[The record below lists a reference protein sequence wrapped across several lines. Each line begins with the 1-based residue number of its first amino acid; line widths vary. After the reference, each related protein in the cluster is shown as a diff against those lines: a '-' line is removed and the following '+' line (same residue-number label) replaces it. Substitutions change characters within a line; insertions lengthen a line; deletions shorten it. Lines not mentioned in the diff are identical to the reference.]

1 MGKLEGKVAVITGG
15 ASGIG
20 EATVR
25 LFMDQGARVVIS
37 DILDDLGE
45 RLAQELGS
53 NAAYFHADVSDES
66 EVEALVDFAVKKF
79 GQLDC
84 MFNNAGI
91 SGVTA
96 PIEMIPTEAF
106 DKTMAIDLRGVF
118 LGMKHAVRVMR
129 PRGSGSIISTA
140 SVAGLKVGCSDH
152 TYSTAKAAVIHLTR
166 AVAMDAGES
175 GVRVNCICP
184 GWIATPILGKSV
196 GLSQEAAEGAME
208 EVKNVLAS
216 FQPLKRAG
224 LPEDVAKAALWL
236 ASDDS
241 GFVNGHAMVVDGG
254 IANGGMWS
262 KFFEET
268 TPLASALGLG

>member
-1 MGKLEGKVAVITGG
+1 MGTLNGKVAVITGG

-20 EATVR
+20 AASVR
-25 LFMDQGARVVIS
+25 LFVAQGARVVIS
-37 DILDDLGE
+37 DVLDELGE
-45 RLAQELGS
+45 NLARELGS
-53 NAAYFHADVSDES
+53 DVSYRHADVSEES
-66 EVEALVDFAVKKF
+66 DVEALVDFAVDKF

-84 MFNNAGI
+84 MYNNAGI

-96 PIEMIPTEAF
+96 PIEMIPTDGF

-152 TYSTAKAAVIHLTR
+152 TYSAAKAAVIHLTR

-175 GVRVNCICP
+175 GIRVNCICP

-196 GLSQEAAEGAME
+196 GLSQEAAEKTME
-208 EVKNVLAS
+208 DVRKVLS
-216 FQPLKRAG
+216 DFQPLKRAG

-236 ASDDS
+236 ASDES
-241 GFVNGHAMVVDGG
+241 SFVNGHPMVVDGG
-254 IANGGMWS
+254 IAGGGMWS

>member
-1 MGKLEGKVAVITGG
+1 MGKLDSKVAIITGG

-20 EATVR
+20 EASVR
-25 LFMDQGARVVIS
+25 LFVEQGARVVIS

-45 RLAQELGS
+45 RLVQELGP
-53 NAAYFHADVSDES
+53 NAAYFHADVSEES
-66 EVEALVDFAVKKF
+66 QIEALVDFAVEKF

-84 MFNNAGI
+84 MYNNAGI

-96 PIEMIPTEAF
+96 PIEMIPTEGF

-118 LGMKHAVRVMR
+118 LGMKHAVRIMR
-129 PRGSGSIISTA
+129 PRGSGSIITTA
-140 SVAGLKVGCSDH
+140 SVSGLQTGHGDH
-152 TYSTAKAAVIHLTR
+152 TYCAAKAAVIHLTR
-166 AVAMDAGES
+166 SVAMDAGES
-175 GVRVNCICP
+175 GIRVNCICP
-184 GWIATPILGKSV
+184 GWIATPIMGKSV
-196 GLSQEAAEGAME
+196 GLTQEAAEKTVE
-208 EVKNVLAS
+208 EIKKIFVN

-224 LPEDVAKAALWL
+224 LPDDVAQAALWL

-241 GFVNGHAMVVDGG
+241 SFVNGHAMVVDGG
-254 IANGGMWS
+254 LANGRMWS

>member
-1 MGKLEGKVAVITGG
+1 MGKLDGKVAVITGG

-20 EATVR
+20 EASVR
-25 LFMDQGARVVIS
+25 LFVEQGASVVIS

-45 RLAQELGS
+45 GLARELGA
-53 NAAYFHADVSDES
+53 NAAYFHTDVSEES
-66 EVEALVDFAVKKF
+66 QVEALVDCAIEKF

-84 MFNNAGI
+84 MYNNAGI

-96 PIEMIPTEAF
+96 PIELIPTEGF

-129 PRGSGSIISTA
+129 PRGSGSIITTA
-140 SVAGLKVGCSDH
+140 SVSGLQTGHGDH
-152 TYSTAKAAVIHLTR
+152 TYCAAKAAVIHLTR
-166 AVAMDAGES
+166 SVAMDAGES
-175 GVRVNCICP
+175 GIRVNCICP

-196 GLSQEAAEGAME
+196 GLSQEAAEKTME
-208 EVKNVLAS
+208 NVKNVIS
-216 FQPLKRAG
+216 GFQPLKRAG
-224 LPEDVAKAALWL
+224 LPDDVAQAALWL

-241 GFVNGHAMVVDGG
+241 SFVNGHAMVVDGG
-254 IANGGMWS
+254 LANGRMWS